1 MSKEELEKKSMTA
14 LLRIANAWYD
24 QMKAGEIP
32 SISLPTRTKY
42 NIEYDDA
49 SEVWKYGDKES
60 MRTAGSAKSAT
71 HLLKMAYVIGFVKQQ
86 LKENRSSTLREMYYI
101 SEGWKRAKFTAQE
114 ESNFLIEDL
123 EIISEVPREGFHLHP
138 EENGASIYGP
148 MRIREETRR
157 GMRTLHCQDDV
168 GQAGYTI
175 PNNVENIEFV
185 DHDAKFVIALE
196 TGGMY
201 DRLIENGFDEEHNAI
216 LVHLKGQPARSTRRM
231 LNKISSTWNLP
242 VLVFT
247 DGDPWS
253 YRIYASVAYG
263 AIKSAHMSEMLA
275 TPKAQFLGL
284 QPSDIRDYNLP
295 SDKLSDKD
303 IEALN
308 SELTDPRFA
317 TDYWKKQINL
327 QIEMG
332 LKSEQQAFAARGL
345 DFVTKKYLPA
355 TAERD
360 GDNLII
366 FTRFLISLIKK
377 CPVSCTFKKND
388 QTKCK
393 IRKIENIFLLSH
405 KAFSTTIN
413 FQIISG

>member
-1 MSKEELEKKSMTA
+1 
-14 LLRIANAWYD
+14 
-24 QMKAGEIP
+24 
-32 SISLPTRTKY
+32 
-42 NIEYDDA
+42 
-49 SEVWKYGDKES
+49 
-60 MRTAGSAKSAT
+60 MRTAASAKSAI
-71 HLLKMAYVIGFVKQQ
+71 HLLKMAYVIGFIKQQ

-101 SEGWKRAKFTAQE
+101 SEGWKRAKFGAQE

-253 YRIYASVAYG
+253 YRIFASVAYG
-263 AIKSAHMSEMLA
+263 SIKSAHMSELLA

-303 IEALN
+303 VEALHA
-308 SELTDPRFA
+308 ELTDPRFA
-317 TDYWKKQINL
+317 TEYWNKQINL
-327 QIEMG
+327 QISLG

-345 DFVTKKYLPA
+345 DFVTKTYLPA
-355 TAERD
+355 RLSEM
-360 GDNLII
+360 GII
-366 FTRFLISLIKK
+366 
-377 CPVSCTFKKND
+377 
-388 QTKCK
+388 
-393 IRKIENIFLLSH
+393 
-405 KAFSTTIN
+405 
-413 FQIISG
+413 